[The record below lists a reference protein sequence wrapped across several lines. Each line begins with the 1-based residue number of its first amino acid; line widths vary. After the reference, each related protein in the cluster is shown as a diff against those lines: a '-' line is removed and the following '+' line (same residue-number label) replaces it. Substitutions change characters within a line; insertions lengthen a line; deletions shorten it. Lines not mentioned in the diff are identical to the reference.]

1 MLNAAAPQ
9 HKEVTHNQHG
19 TRLIGWQA
27 RQLHNPLRTGKA
39 KRGARAF
46 ARLFRHSSAFPHR
59 HTCQQHPIHGNPG
72 NKATWSHT
80 MLHSCEF
87 PSDLAIDLPGPSQ
100 PLRLQIADPISPHLP
115 FTRRHWG
122 SKGSHACSCATPQL
136 GLCRALSHMLISSTC
151 MAGNAL
157 QPPKLFRATRACICW
172 PAFGGDQQHT
182 TVC

>member
-136 GLCRALSHMLISSTC
+136 GLCRALSVRSPHAYLL
-151 MAGNAL
+151 AFLL
-157 QPPKLFRATRACICW
+157 QSCTN
-172 PAFGGDQQHT
+172 HT
-182 TVC
+182 HNYPHIFSRIYAAYVDK